1 MADFCFP
8 FKTPPELSWHGGS
21 RYFGASRNK
30 GRRKHGG
37 CDLIKPAYEQI
48 YAVSDGV
55 LVHEETH
62 FYLGTYYV
70 TYQHGSFL
78 IRYGEIQKG
87 STNGAKKGD
96 KVTKGQAICKVGLMK
111 GYTASGPKGHMLH
124 LEMYSKG
131 SDHTALKTTKSP
143 YERRADI
150 IDPGPHLDE
159 WVKNLP

>member
-8 FKTPPELSWHGGS
+8 FKTPPSDDWKGS
-21 RYFGASRNK
+21 RGFGASRNK

-55 LVHEETH
+55 LVHEETL

-70 TYQHGSFL
+70 TYQHGPYL
-78 IRYGEIQKG
+78 VRYGEILKG
-87 STNGAKKGD
+87 STNSARRGTTVKKG
-96 KVTKGQAICKVGLMK
+96 QPICKVGLMT
-111 GYTASGPKGHMLH
+111 GYKASGPRGHMLH

-131 SDHTALKTTKSP
+131 NLHTALRSNKGP
-143 YERRADI
+143 YLRRSDI
-150 IDPGPHLDE
+150 MDPGPHLDE